1 MSALLTLLRR
11 FAVFAVSNDTQLHS
25 VPPWIVAVLLWVGW
39 NLDVDAVGK
48 TFAAMAGANVA
59 VLVMLDA
66 IQFAMDNDPAP
77 VLITLLVGIRILEQS
92 RA

>member
-1 MSALLTLLRR
+1 M
-11 FAVFAVSNDTQLHS
+11 FAVSNDPQLHS

-59 VLVMLDA
+59 V
-66 IQFAMDNDPAP
+66 
-77 VLITLLVGIRILEQS
+77 R
-92 RA
+92 